1 MAATYYLT
9 ILPETSKIVPG
20 IRRAAR
26 AADNITVHPRVD
38 HRQAQ
43 RDGRE
48 YGKRFESGFNSAA
61 SKIGAAVGAVTT
73 GFKTANSAV
82 TGMVRNVGTV
92 ASVVGVASKL
102 TRGWAVGLLG
112 AASALRL
119 VAGTSLMGLAG
130 GLALVARTA
139 GWASREVTRVTASII
154 VLAGA
159 AKLLSFMTRAAK
171 LLAVGTI
178 GLATAVGLASAAMV
192 ALGGATKVLWGFLL
206 NVGAAAGV
214 AAGALAGLLGP
225 AVAVAKIGFKGL
237 QDGAEAFADSMK
249 ETWEDADEAFNKM
262 VGERMAPMLVAWR
275 ELRMAIVDTFSAAM
289 QPAFASLGTVMDT
302 LAPRATALTDTMGK
316 LGSEL
321 AGALAGPEATG
332 ALDKMF
338 AASDRFF
345 QKFLGESGLS
355 GAVTGLLDF
364 AATAADTFG
373 DNLGQGLNDT
383 LLRFGEWLRG
393 IGPQQMKMVF
403 ATLQA
408 QITNVWNVV
417 KPVIDGVRQIGAVTA
432 PALAPGFQS
441 LGQAIAQAVPGL
453 VQMAQILMPALSQV
467 MTNLA
472 PLLPSLVQA
481 FTPWA
486 TTLSVLAPHL
496 ATIVA
501 HLGPLAPLLMASV
514 LAVKAIGAAM
524 LISNTAMAAF
534 SVAQGVMAA
543 ATGRGAA
550 SLGANT
556 IALAAHRAALI
567 AGTVASRAFAVAMAI
582 ATGPIGIVIA
592 AVAAVG
598 AAIWAFFTK
607 TETGRQL
614 WEKIWPAI
622 VNAAK
627 VAWEWIKNAFSTA
640 WEAIQPVL
648 QRIGEMA
655 STAFSAL
662 GNALK
667 SVWEFIQPAVAAF
680 GRFYAA
686 LVKWQFN
693 NVVTA
698 LKVLG
703 AAISWLWQ
711 NVAVPAFQGIGAV
724 ISTWWQGVQMVWGA
738 LTTAVQWVGDKITWL
753 WQNVAVPAFQG
764 IGAVVSTWWQ
774 GVQVVWD
781 LFTTALDRIGQG
793 VGVFKDG
800 IVNAFNA
807 VKDVITT
814 VWSKIGGIW
823 DKIVNGIGT
832 VTDALKGAGG
842 KVLGFLGL
850 DGGATGGVV
859 NGGRVLRR
867 YAAGG
872 QINGPGTGTSD
883 SILGFPAMVRVANG
897 EFVTNARTTA
907 QYLPLLQALN
917 AGMPLAEVLARLLPR
932 FAEGGFVSPDE
943 LSRFASGVEGAP
955 YEWGGVN
962 WGDCSGAVSA
972 IANYA
977 TGLDPFGSRFSTATM
992 DGELAKRG
1000 FESGLGPAGSLN
1012 IGWYNG
1018 GPAGGHTSATLPDGT
1033 NFEMGGA
1040 RGNGQFGGS
1049 AAGANDPQYTNHAH
1063 LPPEFFDGL
1072 DGGSPT
1078 VGSATSPAGASGSYK
1093 AATSS
1098 QLSSSSRK
1106 VDSAR
1111 TSVKNAQQS
1120 VDDATYRRDKA
1131 QKRLDE
1137 LRADGKDT
1145 EDAEHSLMVANRE
1158 LADANERL
1166 AKQRD
1171 KLGEVEAA
1179 DEELRTKGKFVEGSS
1194 SGSSGEGGGLSGADF
1209 GRTFVSGV
1217 LESIGLDGSLFSNPL
1232 EWPTVKSAMAG
1243 VNFLGGL
1250 LSGGGQDGA
1259 AAGAAVAPGGFAEG
1273 VAGAVG
1279 LEGLLTSLAP
1289 GEANPAAG
1297 WTPQSGSPTL
1307 APGQFNPAVAGS
1319 STLAEGAVGAMSAFV
1334 PDATQHGQGQG
1345 AAPGPGGDVNF
1356 NGPVG
1361 MDPQALRQEF
1371 RTEMHARSRYQNAP
1385 K

>member
-43 RDGRE
+43 KDGRQ
-48 YGKRFESGFNSAA
+48 YGNRFKRGFASGAA
-61 SKIGAAVGAVTT
+61 GIGAALRGVGA
-73 GFKTANSAV
+73 GFKQANDTASAI
-82 TGMVRNVGTV
+82 VRNVGTI
-92 ASVVGVASKL
+92 ASVVTVASKL
-102 TRGWAVGLLG
+102 TRGWAIGLFG

-119 VAGTSLMGLAG
+119 VAGTSMLGLAG

-139 GWASREVTRVTASII
+139 GWASREITRVTSSII
-154 VLAGA
+154 VLAAA
-159 AKLLSFMTRAAK
+159 AKLLSFLTRAAK
-171 LLAVGTI
+171 LLAIGTV

-192 ALGGATKVLWGFLL
+192 ALGGATKALWGFLL

-214 AAGALAGLLGP
+214 AAGALVGLLGP

-249 ETWEDADEAFNKM
+249 DAWGEADEAFNKM
-262 VGERMAPMLVAWR
+262 IGQRMAPMLVAWR
-275 ELRMAIVDTFSAAM
+275 NLRMAIVDTFSSAL
-289 QPAFASLGTVMDT
+289 QPAFASLGTVMDNI
-302 LAPRATALTDTMGK
+302 APRASALTATMGK

-321 AGALAGPEATG
+321 AGALAGPAASG

-355 GAVTGLLDF
+355 GAMTGLLEF

-393 IGPQQMKMVF
+393 IGPSQMKMVF

-408 QITNVWNVV
+408 QITNVWNVI

-432 PALAPGFQS
+432 PALAPGFKA
-441 LGQAIAQAVPGL
+441 LGDAIAQSVPGI
-453 VQMAQILMPALSQV
+453 VQMAQVLMPALSQV

-472 PLLPSLVQA
+472 PVLPALVHA

-486 TTLSVLAPHL
+486 TTLAAVAPHL

-501 HLGPLAPLLMASV
+501 NLAPLAPLLMAAV

-524 LISNTAMAAF
+524 LVSNTAMAAF
-534 SVAQGVMAA
+534 SVAQGIMAA
-543 ATGRGAA
+543 ATGRSAA

-567 AGTVASRAFAVAMAI
+567 AGTIASRAFAVAMAI

-655 STAFSAL
+655 RTAFTAL
-662 GNALK
+662 GDALK

-724 ISTWWQGVQMVWGA
+724 IGVWWQGVQVVWGA
-738 LTTAVQWVGDKITWL
+738 AKTAVETVGNVITWL
-753 WQNVAVPAFQG
+753 WRNVAEPAFNG

-774 GVQVVWD
+774 GVKVVWD
-781 LFTTALDRIGQG
+781 LFTTALDKIGTG
-793 VGVFKDG
+793 VGVFRDG

-850 DGGATGGVV
+850 DGGARGGVV

-917 AGMPLAEVLARLLPR
+917 AGMPLADVLARLLPR
-932 FAEGGFVSPDE
+932 FAEGGFVSPDD

-992 DGELAKRG
+992 NAELAKRG

-1049 AAGANDPQYTNHAH
+1049 AAGANDPQYTDHAH

-1078 VGSATSPAGASGSYK
+1078 LGGAYSPAGASGSYK
-1093 AATSS
+1093 PATSS
-1098 QLSSSSRK
+1098 QLSSSARK

-1111 TSVKNAQQS
+1111 TSAKNADQA

-1131 QKRLDE
+1131 QRRLDE
-1137 LRADGKDT
+1137 AKAKGKGVD
-1145 EDAEHSLMVANRE
+1145 DAQHSLDVANRE
-1158 LADANERL
+1158 LADAQERA

-1171 KLGEVEAA
+1171 KLTEAERA

-1194 SGSSGEGGGLSGADF
+1194 SSGEGGGLNGADL
-1209 GRTFVSGV
+1209 GRTFVSGI

-1250 LSGGGQDGA
+1250 LSGGGGQGGA
-1259 AAGAAVAPGGFAEG
+1259 SAGAAVAPGGFAEG

-1289 GEANPAAG
+1289 GERNPAAG
-1297 WTPQSGSPTL
+1297 WTPQSGSPAL
-1307 APGQFNPAVAGS
+1307 APGQFNPATAGG
-1319 STLAEGAVGAMSAFV
+1319 STLAEGVVGAMSAFA
-1334 PDATQHGQGQG
+1334 PDVAQHGQGQG

-1371 RTEMHARSRYQNAP
+1371 RTEMHSRSRYQNAP